1 MGYLI
6 CLDLFNGG
14 GGYWSRDKDMSK
26 FFWAAR
32 IGARGSV
39 WLRGIFGA
47 GSGFRAGW
55 CFAGGRGVPLLSF
68 RSLLLVLAGFLFWW
82 GTGH

>member
-32 IGARGSV
+32 IGARDSV
-39 WLRGIFGA
+39 WLR
-47 GSGFRAGW
+47 S
-55 CFAGGRGVPLLSF
+55 FAGYLGLARVFVRGGALQGGGACHCCLSG
-68 RSLLLVLAGFLFWW
+68 AW
-82 GTGH
+82 